1 MSPLLTRRRTFVP
14 WREFEDLENRLLR
27 LTEDFGNGETIAGW
41 RPAVDLT
48 ESDEEFRLTAEFPG
62 MSVDDIDVEVEEGDL
77 ILRGKKEM
85 AEEKE
90 GEDYH
95 VTERSYGEFY
105 RRFSLPSSV
114 DAEKIEAEMKDGVL
128 KVRMPKSEK
137 EAGRK
142 IEISGS

>member
-14 WREFEDLENRLLR
+14 WRELDDLESRLLR
-27 LTEDFGNGETIAGW
+27 LTQDVGNGETVAGW

-48 ESDEEFRLTAEFPG
+48 ESDEDFRLTAEFPG
-62 MSVDDIDVEVEEGDL
+62 MSVDDVDVAVEEGDL
-77 ILRGKKEM
+77 VLRGKKEM

-90 GEDYH
+90 GENYH

-105 RRFSLPSSV
+105 RRFTLPSSV
-114 DAEKIEAEMKDGVL
+114 DAERIEAEMKDGVL
-128 KVRMPKSEK
+128 RVRMPKSEK

-142 IEISGS
+142 IEISGR

>member
-1 MSPLLTRRRTFVP
+1 MSPLLTRRRTFAP
-14 WREFEDLENRLLR
+14 WRDLEDLENRLLR
-27 LTEDFGNGETIAGW
+27 LTEDFGNGETVAGW

-48 ESDEEFRLTAEFPG
+48 ESDGEFRLTAEFPG

-90 GEDYH
+90 SEDYH

-114 DAEKIEAEMKDGVL
+114 DAEKIEAEMQDGVL

>member
-1 MSPLLTRRRTFVP
+1 MSPLLTRRRTFAP
-14 WREFEDLENRLLR
+14 WRDLEDLENRLLR
-27 LTEDFGNGETIAGW
+27 LTEDFGNGETVAGW

-48 ESDEEFRLTAEFPG
+48 ESDGEFRLTAEFPG

-85 AEEKE
+85 AEEKK

-114 DAEKIEAEMKDGVL
+114 DAEEIEAEMKDGVL

>member
-1 MSPLLTRRRTFVP
+1 MSPLLTRRRTFAP
-14 WREFEDLENRLLR
+14 WRELEDLENRLLR
-27 LTEDFGNGETIAGW
+27 LTGDFGNGETVAGW

-48 ESDEEFRLTAEFPG
+48 ESDDEFRLTAEFPG

-85 AEEKE
+85 SGERE
-90 GEDYH
+90 GENYH